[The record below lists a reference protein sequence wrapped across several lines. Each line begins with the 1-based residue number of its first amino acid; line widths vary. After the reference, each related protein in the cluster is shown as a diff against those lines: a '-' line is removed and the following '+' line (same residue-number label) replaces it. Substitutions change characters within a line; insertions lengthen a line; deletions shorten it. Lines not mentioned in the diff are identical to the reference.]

1 MNHFGSQNYKTVG
14 MQESTHF
21 LSPTEK
27 QLFCICFRFSSGDVS
42 ILTFFNSRE
51 GDLPAASLAA
61 DLSHPPV
68 SLDHRNVT
76 HVRSQ
81 GIRNR
86 TLVTEGSFFFP
97 IF

>member
-61 DLSHPPV
+61 DLSPPPPRQPRPQKCHTCEE
-68 SLDHRNVT
+68 SGNKKQD
-76 HVRSQ
+76 SCY
-81 GIRNR
+81 
-86 TLVTEGSFFFP
+86 
-97 IF
+97 